1 MEGMTAQTLPD
12 IILAEPVGS
21 CTDLIATVLLP
32 LEKVYGR
39 PLDIAPYV
47 VILQSSHGKKI
58 FEGKP
63 GGGFY
68 RKAEYFFRKQIE
80 EADFILINREDELS
94 ATDLDYLEILLL
106 LQFLGKPIFRIS
118 AKTGA
123 GFADFHEQLNPSDRD
138 KSRKRPRSTIDMDYG
153 IYAEGKAELGWLNS
167 QLDVTASIPFELDAF
182 LLNLIQGL
190 QKRFV
195 ELGAQAAYLKPIGLF
210 EGFYAV
216 ANLVS
221 NETGPELSLDSGA
234 SVQAPNVVINPRV
247 VLDPVL

>member
-39 PLDIAPYV
+39 PLDIAPYG
-47 VILQSSHGKKI
+47 VILKPSHGKKI

-68 RKAEYFFRKQIE
+68 PKAEYFFRKQIE

-106 LQFLGKPIFRIS
+106 LQFLGKPIFGIS

-138 KSRKRPRSTIDMDYG
+138 KARKRPRSTIDLDFG
-153 IYAEGKAELGWLNS
+153 IYAEGEAGLGWLNS
-167 QLDVTASIPFELDAF
+167 QLDVTASIFELDAF

-195 ELGAQAAYLKPIGLF
+195 ELGAEAAYLKTIGLF

-221 NETGPELSLDSGA
+221 NETGLELSLASGA
-234 SVQAPNVVINPRV
+234 SVQSPNVVINARV